1 MYRYKLQL
9 DQSRQFRETQSCSS
23 KGQRFGEFGYQAA
36 FHCDDVTSAP
46 QTRRPEITWG
56 MLKITWGCH
65 AMNHT
70 IFNQQHD
77 LFMKKLTS
85 GNVCRRKKKK
95 NEVGV
100 PFNDSSPKLFRRE
113 CTSDGGM
120 GCNQSGASI
129 WMTS

>member
-1 MYRYKLQL
+1 MPVYMSVNLTSYLP
-9 DQSRQFRETQSCSS
+9 CSS
-23 KGQRFGEFGYQAA
+23 KGQRFGERGYQAA

-95 NEVGV
+95 MRSASLSTTLL
-100 PFNDSSPKLFRRE
+100 PSSFE
-113 CTSDGGM
+113 ENVHQTAVWDVT
-120 GCNQSGASI
+120 NQEPAFG
-129 WMTS
+129 